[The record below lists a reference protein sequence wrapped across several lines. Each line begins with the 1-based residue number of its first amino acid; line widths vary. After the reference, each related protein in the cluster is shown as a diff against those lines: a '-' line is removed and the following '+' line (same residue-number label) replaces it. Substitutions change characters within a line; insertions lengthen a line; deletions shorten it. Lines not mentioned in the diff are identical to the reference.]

1 MYIYHY
7 VQFRDSCLVCA
18 VVFAR
23 WCYKNHINDNDD
35 NDNNNNNNKN
45 DKENDNNSSNYKLI

>member
-23 WCYKNHINDNDD
+23 WCYKNHIKNNDD
-35 NDNNNNNNKN
+35 NDNNNNKN

>member
-7 VQFRDSCLVCA
+7 VQLRDSCLACA

-23 WCYKNHINDNDD
+23 WCYKNHINNNDD
-35 NDNNNNNNKN
+35 NDNNNNKN

>member
-7 VQFRDSCLVCA
+7 VQLRDSCLACA
-18 VVFAR
+18 FVFAR
-23 WCYKNHINDNDD
+23 WCYKNHINNNDD
-35 NDNNNNNNKN
+35 NDNNNNKN